1 MGADFLDRRE
11 ESLYRCCG
19 WLCEA
24 DAMRSKAVKR
34 IANGVIG
41 AILGFAV
48 GAIIAV
54 NVVITAGVDQGYQA
68 SLPEI
73 FEENVFLGIMT
84 VLILA
89 AGPVLG
95 VIIAHRLQRRSAG

>member
-1 MGADFLDRRE
+1 MK
-11 ESLYRCCG
+11 ST
-19 WLCEA
+19 
-24 DAMRSKAVKR
+24 AVKR
-34 IANGVIG
+34 IANGAIG

-73 FEENVFLGIMT
+73 FDESLILGI
-84 VLILA
+84 VIVSILA

-95 VIIAHRLQRRSAG
+95 VIIANRLQRRSAE

>member
-1 MGADFLDRRE
+1 MK
-11 ESLYRCCG
+11 SPV
-19 WLCEA
+19 
-24 DAMRSKAVKR
+24 VKR
-34 IANGVIG
+34 VANGAIG

-54 NVVITAGVDQGYQA
+54 NVVITAGVDQGYEA

-73 FEENVFLGIMT
+73 FEASIFLGIVT
-84 VLILA
+84 VAILA

-95 VIIAHRLQRRSAG
+95 VIIAYRLQRRSAR

>member
-1 MGADFLDRRE
+1 MK
-11 ESLYRCCG
+11 SP
-19 WLCEA
+19 
-24 DAMRSKAVKR
+24 AVKR
-34 IANGVIG
+34 VANGAIG

-54 NVVITAGVDQGYQA
+54 NVVITAGVDQGYEA

-73 FEENVFLGIMT
+73 FEESIFLGIVT
-84 VLILA
+84 VAILA

-95 VIIAHRLQRRSAG
+95 VIIAHRLQRRSAQ

>member
-1 MGADFLDRRE
+1 
-11 ESLYRCCG
+11 
-19 WLCEA
+19 
-24 DAMRSKAVKR
+24 MRSPAVKR
-34 IANGVIG
+34 IANGAIG

-73 FEENVFLGIMT
+73 FDESLILGI
-84 VLILA
+84 VIVVILA

-95 VIIAHRLQRRSAG
+95 VIIAHRLQRRSAEIGSDREADRAK

>member
-1 MGADFLDRRE
+1 M
-11 ESLYRCCG
+11 
-19 WLCEA
+19 
-24 DAMRSKAVKR
+24 KIPVVKR
-34 IANGVIG
+34 VANGAIG

-54 NVVITAGVDQGYQA
+54 NVVITAGVDQGYEA

-73 FEENVFLGIMT
+73 FEESIFLGIVT
-84 VLILA
+84 VAILA

-95 VIIAHRLQRRSAG
+95 VIIAHRLQRRSAQ

>member
-1 MGADFLDRRE
+1 MKSPVA
-11 ESLYRCCG
+11 
-19 WLCEA
+19 
-24 DAMRSKAVKR
+24 KR
-34 IANGVIG
+34 VANGAIG

-54 NVVITAGVDQGYQA
+54 NVVITAGVDQGYEA

-73 FEENVFLGIMT
+73 FEESIFLGIVT
-84 VLILA
+84 VAILA

-95 VIIAHRLQRRSAG
+95 VIIAHRLQRRSAR